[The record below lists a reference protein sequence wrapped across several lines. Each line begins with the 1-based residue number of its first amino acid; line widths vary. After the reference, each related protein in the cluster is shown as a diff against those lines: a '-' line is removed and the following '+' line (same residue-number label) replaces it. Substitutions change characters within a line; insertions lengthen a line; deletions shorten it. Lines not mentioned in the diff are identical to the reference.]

1 MSLPTLLAY
10 IYRSPIK
17 SKGHI
22 VIDLCVPEG
31 SIVRSSLSRS
41 NMLQV
46 PSLYT
51 ALRKT
56 TWGGLFPVLSD
67 SVERSPLSKKKDRG
81 GVGRKSNSNRDEI
94 VRIEQSS
101 ANREIMRDALWDAK
115 NISFDSSNKYDRA
128 EKRGIG
134 RSSKGHGPT
143 QRSDRHNDR
152 GGEEEEDDDGTVE
165 DVDKSTTYSDRR
177 RKSSG
182 LSTTLQRLKK
192 NRQAKKDI

>member
-1 MSLPTLLAY
+1 M
-10 IYRSPIK
+10 YRSPIK

-31 SIVRSSLSRS
+31 SIIRSSLSRS

-81 GVGRKSNSNRDEI
+81 GSSSRKSNSNRDEI

-101 ANREIMRDALWDAK
+101 ADREIMRDALWDAK
-115 NISFDSSNKYDRA
+115 SNSFDRSNKYDKT
-128 EKRGIG
+128 EKKGKASSRGHE
-134 RSSKGHGPT
+134 ST
-143 QRSDRHNDR
+143 QRSDGRNDR
-152 GGEEEEDDDGTVE
+152 EGYGEEADDGAVE
-165 DVDKSTTYSDRR
+165 AVNKSTAYSDRR

-182 LSTTLQRLKK
+182 LSTSLQRMKK
-192 NRQAKKDI
+192 IRQAKKDT

>member
-1 MSLPTLLAY
+1 M
-10 IYRSPIK
+10 
-17 SKGHI
+17 
-22 VIDLCVPEG
+22 
-31 SIVRSSLSRS
+31 
-41 NMLQV
+41 
-46 PSLYT
+46 
-51 ALRKT
+51 
-56 TWGGLFPVLSD
+56 LSD

-115 NISFDSSNKYDRA
+115 SISFDRSNKYDKA
-128 EKRGIG
+128 EKRGG
-134 RSSKGHGPT
+134 SSKGHGPT
-143 QRSDRHNDR
+143 QRSDRYNDR
-152 GGEEEEDDDGTVE
+152 GGEEDDGTVE

-192 NRQAKKDI
+192 MRQAKKEI

>member
-1 MSLPTLLAY
+1 MSLPTLLAC

-101 ANREIMRDALWDAK
+101 ASREIMRDALWDAK
-115 NISFDSSNKYDRA
+115 NISFDHSNKYDRA
-128 EKRGIG
+128 EERGRG
-134 RSSKGHGPT
+134 SSKGHGST
-143 QRSDRHNDR
+143 RRSDRHNDL
-152 GGEEEEDDDGTVE
+152 GGEEDDDDGIVE

-182 LSTTLQRLKK
+182 LTTTLQRLKK
-192 NRQAKKDI
+192 IRQAKKDI

>member
-1 MSLPTLLAY
+1 M
-10 IYRSPIK
+10 
-17 SKGHI
+17 
-22 VIDLCVPEG
+22 
-31 SIVRSSLSRS
+31 
-41 NMLQV
+41 
-46 PSLYT
+46 
-51 ALRKT
+51 
-56 TWGGLFPVLSD
+56 LSD

-115 NISFDSSNKYDRA
+115 NISFDSSNKYDRT

-134 RSSKGHGPT
+134 RNSKGHGPT

-152 GGEEEEDDDGTVE
+152 GGGEEEEDDDGTVE

>member
-1 MSLPTLLAY
+1 
-10 IYRSPIK
+10 
-17 SKGHI
+17 
-22 VIDLCVPEG
+22 
-31 SIVRSSLSRS
+31 
-41 NMLQV
+41 MLQV

-101 ANREIMRDALWDAK
+101 ASREIMRDALWDAK
-115 NISFDSSNKYDRA
+115 NISFDRSNKYDRA
-128 EKRGIG
+128 EERGKEG
-134 RSSKGHGPT
+134 KERGKGSSKGHGST
-143 QRSDRHNDR
+143 RRSDRHNDL
-152 GGEEEEDDDGTVE
+152 GGEEDDDGTVE

-192 NRQAKKDI
+192 IRQAKKDI